1 MYKLT
6 FEKRVWIVKQVLRGT
21 PQSKAA
27 LAQSVSARTVR
38 ELMYHYKQYGWDGLK
53 DHKTGRSETILNQT
67 AVLIILD
74 LRKQFGYGALH
85 LEQILKQRGF
95 TISHRQIEKV
105 LLRNNLV
112 VPNLK
117 KQKSRKWV
125 RYELPNPNDLWHTDW
140 SYDPF
145 TGTQLAVY
153 IDDRTRFITSYG
165 LFSNATAENS
175 IALLRSGIAEYGK
188 PKAVMTDHGAQY
200 YANHPHAD
208 QQNNAFGSTLSILGI
223 KHYLARVNRP
233 QTNGKV
239 ERFFLSY
246 KTEFATGTFTTVK
259 DYVQHYNVKRL
270 HMSLQ
275 YRTPKEVWDELKRK
289 QF

>member
-6 FEKRVWIVKQVLRGT
+6 FEKRVWIVKQVLRSM
-21 PQSKAA
+21 PQNKAA

-38 ELMYHYKQYGWDGLK
+38 ELMQNYRQYGWDCLK
-53 DHKTGRSETILNQT
+53 DHKTGRSETVLNQT

-85 LEQILKQRGF
+85 IEQILKQKGF
-95 TISHRQIEKV
+95 KISHRQIEKV

-153 IDDRTRFITSYG
+153 IDDRTRLITSYG
-165 LFSNATAENS
+165 LFRNATAENS
-175 IALLRSGIAEYGK
+175 IALLCSGIAEYGK

-200 YANHPHAD
+200 YANHPNAN
-208 QQNNAFGSTLSILGI
+208 QQNTEFGSTLSILGI

-259 DYVQHYNVKRL
+259 DYVQHYNEKRL

-275 YRTPKEVWDELKRK
+275 YRTPKEVWGELKRK
-289 QF
+289 

>member
-1 MYKLT
+1 MYELNFK
-6 FEKRVWIVKQVLRGT
+6 KRVWIVKQRLNGIST
-21 PQSKAA
+21 SKVA
-27 LAQSVSARTVR
+27 LSQNVSTRTVQK
-38 ELMYHYKQYGWDGLK
+38 LVKIYHQYGWDGLK
-53 DHKTGRSETILNQT
+53 DHKTGRSETVLNQT

-85 LEQILKQRGF
+85 IEQILKQKGF
-95 TISHRQIEKV
+95 NISHRQIEKV

-153 IDDRTRFITSYG
+153 IDDRTRLITSYG
-165 LFSNATAENS
+165 LFRNATAENS

-188 PKAVMTDHGAQY
+188 PKAVMTDHGTQY
-200 YANHPHAD
+200 YANHPNAD
-208 QQNNAFGSTLSILGI
+208 QQNTEFGSTLSILGI

-246 KTEFATGTFTTVK
+246 KTEFATGAFTTVK
-259 DYVQHYNVKRL
+259 DYVQHYNEKRL

-275 YRTPKEVWDELKRK
+275 YRTPKEVWDELVS
-289 QF
+289 